1 MRVHTWK
8 HVCMVIFYV
17 QEQRGCAQTPK
28 YVQNQDVESAQKGWV
43 CVTQGT
49 RTPRSYVPMAGG
61 VL

>member
-17 QEQRGCAQTPK
+17 QEQGCARTPK

-49 RTPRSYVPMAGG
+49 KTPRSYVPMAGG
-61 VL
+61 VS